1 MTPARIGVDAERK
14 RVIEALHELI
24 EALDRRI
31 PDMTRAGEI
40 EIQEQAAELK
50 QRAVRRLQ
58 ELTRDGASD

>member
-1 MTPARIGVDAERK
+1 MTPSHIDVETERK

-58 ELTRDGASD
+58 ELTRDGTSN